1 MKLEIEKFI
10 SEVEF
15 PEAAM
20 SLIEEGILCYKVGAY
35 RSAGSVAKFFT

>member
-10 SEVEF
+10 SEIEF

-20 SLIEEGILCYKVGAY
+20 SLIEEGILCYKQELIGERISCHTY
-35 RSAGSVAKFFT
+35 FS